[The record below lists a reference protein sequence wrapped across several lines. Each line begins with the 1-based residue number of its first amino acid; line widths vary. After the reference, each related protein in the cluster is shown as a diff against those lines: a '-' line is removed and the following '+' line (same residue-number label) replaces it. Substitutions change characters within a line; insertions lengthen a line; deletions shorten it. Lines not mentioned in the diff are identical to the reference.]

1 MCGDGSSSSL
11 QLATS
16 RNLLFFDRFASLQL
30 TTSRILLFFDRFA
43 SLQLTTSRN
52 LLFFDRFASLQL
64 TTSRILL
71 FFDRF
76 TSLCNS
82 RRRGFWFF
90 LPLPH
95 CNSRFRDVV
104 SCSKRGGRRELNTHT
119 YKVHLPRASSFEL
132 LYLRC
137 AARTEAHRSASP
149 RQVGASTTALDHT
162 TEDHDLINFH
172 DGT

>member
-1 MCGDGSSSSL
+1 MAAVL
-11 QLATS
+11 HFNS
-16 RNLLFFDRFASLQL
+16 RRRGICFFSTVLLH
-30 TTSRILLFFDRFA
+30 
-43 SLQLTTSRN
+43 
-52 LLFFDRFASLQL
+52 
-64 TTSRILL
+64 
-71 FFDRF
+71 
-76 TSLCNS
+76 CNS
-82 RRRGFWFF
+82 RRRGFCFFSTVLLHCNSRRRGICFFSTVLLHCNSRRRGFCFFSTVLLHSATHDVADFGFF

-149 RQVGASTTALDHT
+149 RQVGASTTAIDHT
-162 TEDHDLINFH
+162 TRY
-172 DGT
+172 GGS